1 MSLTTKEKSNIITNN
16 LIFLLDG
23 TLLAFLFSLPQQP
36 VEVDIIISSILHM
49 NKLRFLPVVAQQGN
63 EEAKRT

>member
-49 NKLRFLPVVAQQGN
+49 NKLRFLPVVA
-63 EEAKRT
+63 